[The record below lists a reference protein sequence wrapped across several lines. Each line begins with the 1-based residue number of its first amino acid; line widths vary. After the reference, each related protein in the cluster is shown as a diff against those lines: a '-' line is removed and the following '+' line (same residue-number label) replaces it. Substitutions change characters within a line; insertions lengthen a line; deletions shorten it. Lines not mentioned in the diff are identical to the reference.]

1 MGILLNSNKTK
12 ISNNS
17 HRIALQ
23 KLEKYI
29 EETVNKVDKEGTKK
43 LSFTQ
48 LGIIMTELKI
58 FREIINK
65 DPKKDLSKEYSTCNI
80 NIMQIKTSN
89 WKSQTL
95 GITKKERNKRLI
107 FTNRSGSS

>member
-17 HRIALQ
+17 HRIAL
-23 KLEKYI
+23 KRIEKYVEDI
-29 EETVNKVDKEGTKK
+29 VNKVDKEGTKR

-48 LGIIMTELKI
+48 LGIVLSELKI

-65 DPKKDLSKEYSTCNI
+65 DPKKNSSKEFTTCI
-80 NIMQIKTSN
+80 I
-89 WKSQTL
+89 
-95 GITKKERNKRLI
+95 
-107 FTNRSGSS
+107 SSH